1 MPLLPIWIYFT
12 GPEFGGAIGLMIT
25 MANAIA
31 VAMYVIGFCES
42 LLDMLGQYMTDF
54 DGIVNDRLNDIRI
67 IGTVVMISI
76 LCLAIVG
83 MEWVSKVELGLLA
96 LLAIAQVDF
105 IIGSFLPPTDEQKAN
120 GFVGYNKTVMFNN
133 LWSDYQ
139 GNESA
144 GEKYS
149 FFQVFAVFFPAV
161 TGIVAGANFSGD
173 LKDPAMAIPQGTL
186 AAIATTYVS
195 YILYCIMIAGC
206 CLRNSSG
213 EINEV
218 LFAKNVLNETF
229 IEEYNITYSFDDC
242 AE

>member
-1 MPLLPIWIYFT
+1 
-12 GPEFGGAIGLMIT
+12 MIT

-42 LLDMLGQYMTDF
+42 LLDMLRQYLVDF
-54 DGIVNDRLNDIRI
+54 DGIADTRLNDIRI
-67 IGTVVMISI
+67 IGTIVMIAI

-96 LLAIAQVDF
+96 LLMVAQVDF
-105 IIGSFLPPTDEQKAN
+105 IIGTFLPPSDQQKAD
-120 GFVGYNKTVMFNN
+120 GFVGYNSSVMMNN

-139 GNESA
+139 G
-144 GEKYS
+144 GEASGGVKYS

-173 LKDPAMAIPQGTL
+173 LKDPGSAIPKGTL

-195 YILYCIMIAGC
+195 YALYCIMIAGC
-206 CLRNSSG
+206 CLRNASG
-213 EINEV
+213 DVREV
-218 LFAKNVLNETF
+218 LFANDELNDTF
-229 IEEYNITYSFDDC
+229 IEDYNITLAFDDC
-242 AE
+242 SE